1 MKAFVAVAMAAAAQA
16 APEAD
21 PQLLLANPVV
31 YGTAHTQ
38 TLGMVHHANGAV
50 VPDDTLS
57 VKAAKVDHLN
67 KPIVPVVQTVA
78 AKPVVQTVASP
89 VVSYSGLYN
98 PYGLLNTHLFKREA
112 EAEAEADPLT
122 VYHGVQAPLTYTGMY
137 NYQLPVVAKTVV
149 PTVAKTVVPTVAKT
163 VLNYGLNYGL
173 NYPAVYNTHL
183 IKREAEA
190 DSEADPA
197 IFYNNYGYGYPA
209 YTGVYGYNYPAVQTV
224 AAKTV
229 VPAVAKTVVQTPV
242 VAKSV
247 YSGLTYGL
255 NYGLNYP
262 AVYNTHLIK
271 RE

>member
-1 MKAFVAVAMAAAAQA
+1 MGTAVPVEPWEGKKYKTLFSTMKAFVAVAMAAAAQA

-67 KPIVPVVQTVA
+67 AKATAYLNKPIVPVVQTVA

-112 EAEAEADPLT
+112 EAEAEAEADPLT
-122 VYHGVQAPLTYTGMY
+122 VYHGVQAPPYLHWYV
-137 NYQLPVVAKTVV
+137 QLPA
-149 PTVAKTVVPTVAKT
+149 PSCRQDRCP
-163 VLNYGLNYGL
+163 NCRQDRCPNCCQDY
-173 NYPAVYNTHL
+173 
-183 IKREAEA
+183 RQ
-190 DSEADPA
+190 DPRCLLW
-197 IFYNNYGYGYPA
+197 PQLR
-209 YTGVYGYNYPAVQTV
+209 PQLWPELPSCVQHPPHQ
-224 AAKTV
+224 A
-229 VPAVAKTVVQTPV
+229 
-242 VAKSV
+242 
-247 YSGLTYGL
+247 
-255 NYGLNYP
+255 
-262 AVYNTHLIK
+262 
-271 RE
+271 